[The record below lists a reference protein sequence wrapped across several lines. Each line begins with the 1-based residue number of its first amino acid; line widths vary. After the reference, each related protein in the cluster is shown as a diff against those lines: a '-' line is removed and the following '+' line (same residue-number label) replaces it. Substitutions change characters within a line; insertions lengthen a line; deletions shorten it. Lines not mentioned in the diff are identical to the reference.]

1 MTGARASQ
9 MRKKS
14 HGRNTV
20 KQYFMKYFYEVL
32 LQFKRTISQVFFLF
46 FFQRFN
52 LFDI

>member
-1 MTGARASQ
+1 MIGARASQ

-46 FFQRFN
+46 FPKVQFV
-52 LFDI
+52 